1 MSKVQWRIVREA
13 AWLAVVRAWPVAL
26 GVASYGVVFG
36 ILAGQAGLSGAQS
49 LLMSAA
55 VFAGASQFVALE
67 LWGMPLPV
75 FTIVVTTLVV
85 NLRHVLMGA
94 ALAPRLEGLPRG
106 GRWLAVFFVADE
118 NWALT
123 MAALAERP
131 RAGAEFAAGYLVG
144 GGLLFYAA
152 WLASTVLGQSCGGLM
167 RDPAAWGLDFAF
179 TAAFIALLVLFW
191 RGKGDLLPWLVA
203 AGVALLAARFIPGK
217 WYILLGGLAGSLAGA
232 LLPGD
237 GGGENDSQPA
247 AGGEASS

>member
-1 MSKVQWRIVREA
+1 MTSWRWRLAREA

-36 ILAGQAGLSGAQS
+36 ILARQTGLSGAQS

-55 VFAGASQFVALE
+55 VFAGSSQFVALE

-94 ALAPRLEGLPRG
+94 ALAPHLEGMPRG

-123 MAALAERP
+123 MAALAQRP

-144 GGLLFYAA
+144 GGLLFYLS
-152 WLASTVLGQSCGGLM
+152 WLASTWAGLACGGM
-167 RDPAAWGLDFAF
+167 VRDPAAWGLDFAF

-191 RGKGDLLPWLVA
+191 RGRGDLLPWLVA
-203 AGVALLAARFIPGK
+203 AVVALMASRLIPGK

-232 LLPGD
+232 FSPREPD
-237 GGGENDSQPA
+237 HGEKRS
-247 AGGEASS
+247 